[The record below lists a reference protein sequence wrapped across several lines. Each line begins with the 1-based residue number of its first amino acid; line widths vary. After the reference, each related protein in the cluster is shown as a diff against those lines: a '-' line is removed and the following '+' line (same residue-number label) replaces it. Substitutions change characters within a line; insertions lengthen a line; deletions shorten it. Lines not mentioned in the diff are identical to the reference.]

1 MFDLIGKVMG
11 AARKY
16 TVLDYGFFKFLMIT
30 FGMLLSIYFRETVLG
45 FIWLVWAV
53 FVISAVWMI
62 WKIFKY
68 TKQ

>member
-1 MFDLIGKVMG
+1 MFSLVERIMG

-16 TVLDYGFFKFLMIT
+16 TVLDYGFFKFLMIAT
-30 FGMLLSIYFRETVLG
+30 GMLLGVYFKETVLG

-53 FVISAVWMI
+53 FAVSAVWMI